1 MRHDESMKTRTETD
15 SIGPIE
21 VPADHLWGAQTQRS
35 LQYFSI
41 GTEIMPIEIILALAR
56 IKKAAAIAN
65 AEIGVLEMEKRHL
78 IARAADEILEGK
90 HDSEFPLHVW
100 MTGSGTQSNMNVNE
114 VISNLASDF
123 AGTERGSKSPVHPND
138 DVNASQSSN
147 DVFPTAIHIAVA
159 LQIRGHVI
167 PAVSRLRDT
176 FRAKSEA
183 WDDIVKIGRT
193 HLQDAVPMTLGQEFG
208 GYASM
213 LDDNLRRMEHALAEL
228 YPLCLGGTAI
238 GTGLNAPAGFDRMA
252 IREIAHA
259 TGLPFTPVADKF
271 AAQGSH
277 DALTA
282 VGGHFKTLGT
292 ALYKIA
298 NDIRLLACGPRA
310 GLNEIV
316 LPANEPGSSIMP
328 GKVNPTQCEALA
340 MVGVQ
345 VMANDLAGAFGVGS
359 GYLEMNVYKP
369 LIGYNLLQS
378 GRILG
383 DSMNGFSE
391 FCVEGMEP
399 NRERIGELMSQSLM
413 LVTALAPE
421 IGYDQAAKVAKHAHE
436 SGGTLKESA
445 LELGVISEEAFDAA
459 MDPLK
464 MAKPHQG

>member
-1 MRHDESMKTRTETD
+1 MIGLMKTRIETD

-21 VPADHLWGAQTQRS
+21 VPADRLWGAQTQRS
-35 LQYFSI
+35 IKYFSI
-41 GTEIMPIEIILALAR
+41 GTEIMPIEIVHALAQ
-56 IKKAAAIAN
+56 IKKAAATAN
-65 AEIGVLEMEKRHL
+65 EELGILKAEKKKF
-78 IARAADEILEGK
+78 IARAADEIMNGT
-90 HDSEFPLHVW
+90 HDAEFPLHVW

-114 VISNLASDF
+114 VISNLACDF
-123 AGTERGSKSPVHPND
+123 SGTERGSKAPVHPND

-159 LQIRGHVI
+159 LQIRGKVI
-167 PAVSRLRDT
+167 PSLVRLRDA
-176 FRAKSEA
+176 FRAKAKA

-193 HLQDAVPMTLGQEFG
+193 HMQDAVPMTLGQEFG

-213 LDDNLRRMEHALAEL
+213 LDDNLRRMEQALDEV

-238 GTGLNAPAGFDRMA
+238 GTGINAPAGFDSMA
-252 IREIAHA
+252 IREIAQA
-259 TGLPFTPVADKF
+259 TGLPFRPAEDKF

-310 GLNEIV
+310 GLNELI

-345 VMANDLAGAFGVGS
+345 VMANDVAGAFGVAS

-369 LIGYNLLQS
+369 LTGYNLLQS
-378 GRILG
+378 GRILS
-383 DSMNGFSE
+383 DSMNNFTE

-399 NRERIGELMSQSLM
+399 NRERIAELMRQSLM
-413 LVTALAPE
+413 LVTALSPE

-436 SGGTLKESA
+436 TGGTLKESA
-445 LELGVISEEAFDAA
+445 LELGVIDEAAFDAA
-459 MDPLK
+459 MDPMKL
-464 MAKPHQG
+464 AKPHLVN